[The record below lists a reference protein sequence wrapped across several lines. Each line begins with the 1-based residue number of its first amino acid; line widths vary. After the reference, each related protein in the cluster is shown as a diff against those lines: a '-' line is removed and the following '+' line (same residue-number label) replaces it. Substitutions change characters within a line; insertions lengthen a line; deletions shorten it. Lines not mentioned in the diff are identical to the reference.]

1 MDETIQEHFGNI
13 HVTTNRPVETAA
25 YYALMEATEKQVDW
39 TYDVW
44 DELVADLTDKD
55 NHIRSIASQLLANL
69 AAYSDPE
76 QRILRDFEKLLN
88 VTRDSRGVTARHSLQ
103 AIWKVGLAGDAQRKI
118 LLEGLTR
125 RFGEAGTHKTGTL
138 TRYDIAQG
146 LRNLYDTTHD
156 TEIQELALRLIE
168 TEPELKYRKK
178 YATVWK

>member
-1 MDETIQEHFGNI
+1 MDETIREHFANV
-13 HVTTNRPVETAA
+13 HVTSNRPVQTAA
-25 YYALMEATEKQVDW
+25 YYALLEVTEKQVDW

-44 DELVADLTDKD
+44 DELISDLTHKD
-55 NHIRSIASQLLANL
+55 NHVRSIASQLIANL

-88 VTRDSRGVTARHSLQ
+88 VTRDPRGVTARHSLQ
-103 AIWKVGLAGDAQRKI
+103 AIWKVGLAGDAQRRM

-125 RFGEAGTHKTGTL
+125 RFNEAGTHKTGTL

-146 LRNLYDTTHD
+146 LQNLYDVTQDGAVRAH
-156 TEIQELALRLIE
+156 ALSLIE
-168 TEPELKYRKK
+168 FEPDLKYRKK